1 MLYRCRRSKSGFVL
15 VSVLMLGVL
24 LISCATVFSWFVRMQ
39 VRGVFRELDGLSR
52 RTMAGV
58 LANSLMLLLTEA
70 GKNMNSDSPIHRI
83 YKPFILNVPDM
94 GIWVIQVTPL
104 DDKIPMRNLFLPDG
118 NTLRREFS
126 EVWRGMWDKLKHRE
140 LEMLTLDFMD
150 KNIRPRVG
158 SREEKYYV
166 NRGLYDISELL
177 ILSNDI
183 NADIIYGSG
192 GEMGLSD
199 YCTVYSD
206 GRINLNVA
214 PLHVMELLPGLEMGG
229 FAQSIEEYR
238 KENALEKIQDLQ
250 KIPGLSAR
258 TSTRLMNLVSFKSR
272 YFNIKLEYMNDNEE
286 TASYTIIF
294 DRTGKKI
301 VRWDEVSATPRVNTG
316 AWKTSPC

>member
-1 MLYRCRRSKSGFVL
+1 MRVLYRCRRRGFVL

-52 RTMAGV
+52 RTMADV
-58 LANSLMLLLTEA
+58 LTNSLMMLLTTVE
-70 GKNMNSDSPIHRI
+70 KEMKSDSPAQRI
-83 YKPFILNVPDM
+83 YKPFILNIPDM

-104 DDKIPMRNLFLPDG
+104 DDKIPLRNLFLPDG

-126 EVWRGMWDKLKHRE
+126 EVWREMWDKLKHRE

-177 ILSNDI
+177 ILSSDI
-183 NADIIYGSG
+183 DADILYGSG
-192 GEMGLSD
+192 GEMGLTD

-214 PLHVMELLPGLEMGG
+214 PVHVLELLPGLDMGG

-238 KENALEKIQDLQ
+238 REHAIESIQDLQ

-258 TSTRLMNLVSFKSR
+258 TSTRLMNIASFKSR
-272 YFNIKLEYMNDNEE
+272 YFNIKLEFMNDNEE

-301 VRWDEVSATPRVNTG
+301 VRWDEI
-316 AWKTSPC
+316 